1 MQIGLVLIDLQNDY
15 FPGGRYELHRSE
27 QAVEQAEKILRF
39 FRTWALPVFH
49 VQHVHLAENAP
60 FFVQG
65 TEGSQIHERVSPHQ
79 GEPVIVKHAPD
90 SFFQTNLK
98 QELEQRKVNQ
108 LVVCGMMTHMCVDS
122 TIRTAGNFGYNV
134 IMIEDA
140 CATRALKWKERA
152 LSASMVQAVFAAALN
167 KRFAEIMTAS
177 EWKRWI

>member
-1 MQIGLVLIDLQNDY
+1 M
-15 FPGGRYELHRSE
+15 
-27 QAVEQAEKILRF
+27 
-39 FRTWALPVFH
+39 
-49 VQHVHLAENAP
+49 
-60 FFVQG
+60 
-65 TEGSQIHERVSPHQ
+65 
-79 GEPVIVKHAPD
+79 IVKHAPD

-140 CATRALKWKERA
+140 CAARALKWEERA